1 MLVIPEQVQRMSET
15 NDKTLR
21 SAHVHNFGKVAVLM
35 GGDSAERAI
44 SLQSGEAVL
53 NALRQSGVDA
63 HAFDPAGT
71 ALTEL
76 LNQGFDRAFIAL
88 HGRGGE
94 DGRIQG
100 ALESLGVP
108 YTGSGVLASALGM
121 DKCRSKRLWQSAG
134 LPTPDFMTVTAVSD
148 AAAIIDRLGLPLM
161 VKPSREGSSLG
172 ASKVKSVAEF
182 EPALQQALALD
193 EEVLAEVWI
202 TGAEYTV
209 PILNRRVLPIIRL
222 QTPREFYDYV
232 AKYEA
237 DTTQYICP
245 CGLDGTVEQQ
255 LGELALEAFAML
267 DASGWG
273 RVDLMLDEQQSPWL
287 IEVNT
292 VPGMTSHSL
301 VPMAAKQAGM
311 DFNQLVLEILRGS
324 LEP

>member
-1 MLVIPEQVQRMSET
+1 LLVIPELEQRMSEA
-15 NDKTLR
+15 NDKSVL
-21 SAHVHNFGKVAVLM
+21 SAHPHDYGKVAVLM
-35 GGDSAERAI
+35 GGHSAERAI

-63 HAFDPAGT
+63 HAFDPANI

-76 LNQGFDRAFIAL
+76 LKQGFDRAFIAL

-134 LPTPDFMTVTAVSD
+134 LPTPDFMPATAASD

-172 ASKVKSVAEF
+172 ASKVKTVAEF

-193 EEVLAEVWI
+193 DEVLAEVWI

-209 PILNRRVLPIIRL
+209 PILNGRVLPIIRL

-245 CGLDGTVEQQ
+245 CGLDGAVEQQ

-301 VPMAAKQAGM
+301 VPMAAKQAGIE
-311 DFNQLVLEILRGS
+311 FNQLVLEILRGS
-324 LEP
+324 LQP